1 MKRDDTQ
8 ARRRGRQSSGA
19 IRTRS
24 RPTLE
29 VLEDRRLLA
38 ITVNTLVDEVDGS
51 IIDGDISLRDAIA
64 ASPAGGTINF
74 SVTGTINLALGRV
87 VVQDR
92 ILQGP
97 GAAQLTINANQLSGV
112 FTTDGTTTIAGM
124 TITGGKDLPSSPA
137 AAAGFATNGDR
148 QFDGPRLRHHGQ
160 HGLPGRRHLRHGY
173 PYVRW

>member
-19 IRTRS
+19 IRRRS

-29 VLEDRRLLA
+29 VLENRRLLA
-38 ITVNTLVDEVDGS
+38 ITVNTLVDQVDGS
-51 IIDGDISLRDAIA
+51 ITDGSISLRDAIA
-64 ASPAGGTINF
+64 ASPAGGTIDF

-97 GAAQLTINANQLSGV
+97 GADQLTINANQLSGV
-112 FTTDGTTTIAGM
+112 FTTGGTTTIAGM
-124 TITGGKDLPSSPA
+124 TITGGKDL
-137 AAAGFATNGDR
+137 GI
-148 QFDGPRLRHHGQ
+148 H
-160 HGLPGRRHLRHGY
+160 PGGGGGILNE
-173 PYVRW
+173 P